1 MYALRLTGDLCNRVE
16 SRKLCEHTESKE
28 ALMAEQLYSTG
39 KLAEA
44 LGMPAGKVKKLIEEL
59 KIKEDQAKGVC
70 KYYGE
75 AALKKL
81 KAAAK

>member
-1 MYALRLTGDLCNRVE
+1 MAGEMYTA
-16 SRKLCEHTESKE
+16 
-28 ALMAEQLYSTG
+28 G

-44 LGMPAGKVKKLIEEL
+44 LGVSAGKVKKLIDEL
-59 KIKEDQAKGVC
+59 KIKEDSVKGVC

>member
-1 MYALRLTGDLCNRVE
+1 
-16 SRKLCEHTESKE
+16 
-28 ALMAEQLYSTG
+28 MAELYTAG

-44 LGMPAGKVKKLIEEL
+44 LGISAGKVKKLLDEL
-59 KIKEDQAKGVC
+59 KIKEDSMKGAC

-81 KAAAK
+81 KTAGK

>member
-1 MYALRLTGDLCNRVE
+1 
-16 SRKLCEHTESKE
+16 
-28 ALMAEQLYSTG
+28 MAEQLYTAG

-44 LGMPAGKVKKLIEEL
+44 LGISAGKVKKLLDEL
-59 KIKEDQAKGVC
+59 KIKEDTAKGAC

-81 KAAAK
+81 KAAAR

>member
-1 MYALRLTGDLCNRVE
+1 
-16 SRKLCEHTESKE
+16 
-28 ALMAEQLYSTG
+28 MAELYTAG

-44 LGMPAGKVKKLIEEL
+44 LGISAGKVKKLLDEM
-59 KIKEDQAKGVC
+59 KIKEDSVKGVC

-81 KAAAK
+81 KTAAR

>member
-1 MYALRLTGDLCNRVE
+1 
-16 SRKLCEHTESKE
+16 
-28 ALMAEQLYSTG
+28 MAGTKYTAG

-44 LGMPAGKVKKLIEEL
+44 LGIPAGKVKKLIDEL
-59 KIKEDQAKGVC
+59 KIEADEVKGAC

-75 AALKKL
+75 AALKKI

>member
-1 MYALRLTGDLCNRVE
+1 ME
-16 SRKLCEHTESKE
+16 EP
-28 ALMAEQLYSTG
+28 MAEQLYTAG

-44 LGMPAGKVKKLIEEL
+44 LGVSAGKVKKLLDEL
-59 KIKEDQAKGVC
+59 KVKEDSVKGAC